1 MNGYIR
7 NIFAALIAFTLVLF
21 SAMAPAADPKQ
32 GGTLRMAVAGA
43 PNHFDPATFAGTAG
57 YVIRR
62 AYNFLVRIGDDL
74 VPQPDLAK
82 SWSSPDNGQTWKFEL
97 NQGVKFHHGTE
108 FTAKDVIY
116 TYERLL
122 DPDVGSAGAAVL
134 GGIDTMEANGQ
145 FSLTIGLKAKDADF
159 PLKLGTYQMPILAHD
174 FPAENLKSKVSG
186 TGPYRM
192 TEFVPGEKVV
202 MERNEQYWEDG
213 LPYIDRVEIITIAEA
228 ATQVNALLSGQI
240 DLLPQLPVT
249 FVSQLKTDDRVAVGY
264 PLAGAMHTIYMRSDQ
279 PPFNDNRVRRAV
291 KLTLDR
297 NALLQAVRLGVGEV
311 SNDNPLPSGNP
322 WFTDT
327 GVMERDIDEAKRL
340 LEEAGYADGLKEDL
354 FVPGGNDGLLELAV
368 GIQGMAR
375 PAGFQFNI
383 VVIPSDVFWGQNW
396 LKENFGVDSWS
407 MRGTADE
414 QIRIAYYCG
423 AAWNES
429 HTCLPEMD
437 AALDKAAASTDP
449 AERKA
454 HYATVQQIFSDEG
467 GSAIP
472 YHFSKVGAYTT
483 ALKGYKV
490 HPMGLWDDPRVI
502 WLDR

>member
-1 MNGYIR
+1 M
-7 NIFAALIAFTLVLF
+7 
-21 SAMAPAADPKQ
+21 S
-32 GGTLRMAVAGA
+32 
-43 PNHFDPATFAGTAG
+43 
-57 YVIRR
+57 
-62 AYNFLVRIGDDL
+62 
-74 VPQPDLAK
+74 
-82 SWSSPDNGQTWKFEL
+82 
-97 NQGVKFHHGTE
+97 
-108 FTAKDVIY
+108 
-116 TYERLL
+116 
-122 DPDVGSAGAAVL
+122 
-134 GGIDTMEANGQ
+134 
-145 FSLTIGLKAKDADF
+145 
-159 PLKLGTYQMPILAHD
+159 
-174 FPAENLKSKVSG
+174 
-186 TGPYRM
+186 
-192 TEFVPGEKVV
+192 
-202 MERNEQYWEDG
+202 
-213 LPYIDRVEIITIAEA
+213 
-228 ATQVNALLSGQI
+228 
-240 DLLPQLPVT
+240 
-249 FVSQLKTDDRVAVGY
+249 VGY
-264 PLAGAMHTIYMRSDQ
+264 SLAGAMHTIYMRSDQ

-327 GVMERDIDEAKRL
+327 GMMERDIDEAKRL

-354 FVPGGNDGLLELAV
+354 FVPGGNDGLLDLAV